1 MNNPKVSFLFPTRN
15 RKDLVRELL
24 TRLYALSGPEREV
37 IVVDDASK
45 DSTWAMIQREFPQVK
60 GFRNEVQ
67 SNHNELQRAVG
78 LASGD
83 YVFKLDDDSWPA
95 EGTLEKVVAHFEA
108 RGPKLGLVALP
119 VHDATSGRLG
129 YTTYYPEVPEGERY
143 APTYGFRNPGVVFRS
158 LKRRTH

>member
-1 MNNPKVSFLFPTRN
+1 M
-15 RKDLVRELL
+15 
-24 TRLYALSGPEREV
+24 
-37 IVVDDASK
+37 
-45 DSTWAMIQREFPQVK
+45 K
-60 GFRNEVQ
+60 GFRHEVQ
-67 SNHNELQRAVG
+67 SNHNKLQRAVG

-129 YTTYYPEVPEGERY
+129 LYNLLSRG
-143 APTYGFRNPGVVFRS
+143 A
-158 LKRRTH
+158 